1 MHILL
6 HDRSSYNLIDITNK
20 RSTGWRTNIPTY
32 DNFINNH
39 LYLWKDNA
47 DNPLTFINYVIRIGH
62 TIVSIDDIPFS
73 EWSTQHP
80 EFFI

>member
-6 HDRSSYNLIDITNK
+6 HDHNSYNLIDITNK
-20 RSTGWRTNIPTY
+20 RSTGWRANIPTY
-32 DNFINNH
+32 DNFINNR
-39 LYLWKDNA
+39 LYFLKDNA
-47 DNPLTFINYVIRIGH
+47 DNPLTFINYVIRTGY
-62 TIVSIDDIPFS
+62 TIMSIDDIPFS

>member
-1 MHILL
+1 MYILL
-6 HDRSSYNLIDITNK
+6 RHSNSYNLIDITNK

-32 DNFINNH
+32 DNFIHNH
-39 LYLWKDNA
+39 LYPWGDNA
-47 DNPLTFINYVIRIGH
+47 NNSLTFISYVIKAGY

-73 EWSTQHP
+73 EWSIQHP

>member
-6 HDRSSYNLIDITNK
+6 HDRDSYNLIDITNK
-20 RSTGWRTNIPTY
+20 RSTGWRISIPTY
-32 DNFINNH
+32 GNFKNSDLNS
-39 LYLWKDNA
+39 WRGNA
-47 DNPLTFINYVIRIGH
+47 NNPLTFINYVIRVEY

-73 EWSTQHP
+73 EWSIQHP

>member
-6 HDRSSYNLIDITNK
+6 HDHNSYNLIDITNK
-20 RSTGWRTNIPTY
+20 RSTGWRTNIPTC
-32 DNFINNH
+32 DNFINNNLH
-39 LYLWKDNA
+39 SWRGNA
-47 DNPLTFINYVIRIGH
+47 DNPLTFISYVIRVGY